1 MNCNNP
7 DQKFH
12 AENQS
17 DAGKRFSPSWETGLS
32 TRDVL
37 YRQKAGLRNSTPEKI
52 TKSNGQIIRENVLT
66 LFNLF
71 NFIIAICLA
80 AVHSY
85 SNIAFLSIIILNIC
99 IGIVQEIRAKNLVEK
114 LSLVTMPKATVIRD
128 GKEAVCAIEKLVQ
141 DDIVVFDMGKQI
153 CVDSILLHGEAEVNE
168 SLLTGE
174 SDPILK
180 RPGDHLLSGSL
191 VVSGKC
197 CAQVEHVGLDNYASK
212 IAHDA
217 KKYKAIHSM
226 LLRSM
231 RKVTRFTGLFI
242 VPLGILLFVEAYFF
256 RYDALAPAI
265 VSTSAG
271 LLGMLPKGLVLLIS
285 ITLASG
291 VIKLSKRQ
299 VLVQDLFSLE
309 SLAYVDVL
317 CLDKTGTIT
326 EGKMSV
332 QSVDPVAGT
341 SLPVPFEDLMG
352 SFLQNSDDNNAT
364 SQALRNR
371 FSKNHRFHPIHK
383 VPFSSQR
390 KWSAM
395 TFEDV
400 GSIVIGAPERLT
412 DRPLPPK
419 ISERENSGARILL
432 AAFTKETIVDDQLPA
447 LSPVA
452 FLTVSDPIRKDAAK
466 TLDFFEKE
474 GVDIKII
481 SGDNPITV
489 SAIAKSAGLKGYDS
503 VVDMSPCETDEQID
517 KAAKNYSVFGRV
529 SPYQKRKLIQSFKKQ
544 GKTVAMTGDGVND
557 VLALREADC
566 SIAMSEGSDATR
578 QVSQLVLLNS
588 DFTFLPNVLAEGR
601 RAVNNVTRVA
611 GIFFVKTIYSVLMSI
626 ACMLLNIPFPFIPI
640 QITLIDM
647 IIEGYPS
654 FFMSF
659 EPDNHKIT
667 ETFLHS
673 ALRKAFPNALTILA
687 DFFLVLFL
695 APAVGISFSDTVLH
709 TILYV
714 LVGFTEI
721 LAVYKACLPF
731 DKLRVFLCGTMTA
744 GFFAAVFLFRPI
756 LQLAVLPLQTAPLI
770 ACLALF
776 SILLERAFSFVMNRR
791 VSRGTISAGQN
802 HSSTI

>member
-1 MNCNNP
+1 M
-7 DQKFH
+7 
-12 AENQS
+12 
-17 DAGKRFSPSWETGLS
+17 
-32 TRDVL
+32 DVI
-37 YRQKAGLRNSTPEKI
+37 YQQKAGLRNSTPEKI

-85 SNIAFLSIIILNIC
+85 SNIAFLFVIVLNIC
-99 IGIVQEIRAKNLVEK
+99 IGIAQEIHAKNLVEK
-114 LSLVTMPKATVIRD
+114 LSFVTMPKVTVIRD
-128 GKEAVCAIEKLVQ
+128 GKEAVCAVEELVR
-141 DDIVVFDMGKQI
+141 DDVIVFDMGKQV
-153 CVDSILLHGEAEVNE
+153 CVDSILLHGEVEVNE

-180 RPGDHLLSGSL
+180 RPGDHLLSGSF

-197 CAQVEHVGLDNYASK
+197 YAQIEHVGLDNYASK
-212 IAHDA
+212 ITHDA
-217 KKYKAIHSM
+217 KKYKAVNSR
-226 LLRSM
+226 LLCSM
-231 RKVTRFTGLFI
+231 RKITRFTGFFI
-242 VPLGILLFVEAYFF
+242 IPLGILLFIEAYYF
-256 RYDALAPAI
+256 RYDALAPAV

-291 VIKLSKRQ
+291 VIKLSKKQ

-317 CLDKTGTIT
+317 CLDKTGTLT
-326 EGKMSV
+326 AGKMSV
-332 QSVDPVAGT
+332 QSVEPVAET
-341 SLPVPFEDLMG
+341 SLPVSFEDLIG

-364 SQALRNR
+364 FQALSDR
-371 FSKNHRFHPIHK
+371 FTKNHRFRPIHK
-383 VPFSSQR
+383 IPFSSQR

-400 GSIVIGAPERLT
+400 GSIVIGAPDRLT
-412 DRPLPPK
+412 NRPLPPK
-419 ISERENSGARILL
+419 ILEQEKSGARILL
-432 AAFTKETIVDDQLPA
+432 TAFTKEAIIDDRLPA

-452 FLTVSDPIRKDAAK
+452 FLTISDPVRKDAAK

-481 SGDNPITV
+481 SGDNPNTV
-489 SAIAKSAGLKGYDS
+489 LAVAKSAGLKRCDS
-503 VVDMSPCETDEQID
+503 VIDMSSYATDEQID
-517 KAAKNYSVFGRV
+517 EAARNYSIFGRV
-529 SPYQKRKLIQSFKKQ
+529 SPHQKRKLIQSFKKQ

-578 QVSQLVLLNS
+578 QVSKLVLLNS

-611 GIFFVKTIYSVLMSI
+611 GVFFVKTIYSVLLSI
-626 ACMLLNIPFPFIPI
+626 TCMLLNIPFPFIPI

-673 ALRKAFPNALTILA
+673 ALRRAFPNALTILA

-695 APAVGISFSDTVLH
+695 ASAVGIASSNTVLH
-709 TILYV
+709 TILYI
-714 LVGFTEI
+714 LVGFTGI

-731 DKLRVFLCGTMTA
+731 NKLRIFLCGTMTV
-744 GFFAAVFLFRPI
+744 GFFAAAFLFRPI
-756 LQLAVLPLQTAPLI
+756 LQLAVLPLQTLPLI
-770 ACLALF
+770 VCLALF
-776 SILLERAFSFVMNRR
+776 SMLLERTFSFVINKLAGC
-791 VSRGTISAGQN
+791 GTIFTGDHN
-802 HSSTI
+802 HSTM